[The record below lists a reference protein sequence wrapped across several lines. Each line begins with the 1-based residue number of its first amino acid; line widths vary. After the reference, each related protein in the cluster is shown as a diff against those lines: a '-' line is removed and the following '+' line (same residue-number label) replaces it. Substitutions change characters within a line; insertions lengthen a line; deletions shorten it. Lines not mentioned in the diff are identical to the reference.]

1 MMSCAAMSNT
11 STGSGAPSSC
21 SVRSSASIPLGKQP
35 SSTCSTRDS
44 RRSPSGGHCG
54 RGESEDEEVV
64 CIQEANPTTVTVARG
79 YYSMPGVPTLTIT
92 AQQLAS
98 GEWVMRR

>member
-1 MMSCAAMSNT
+1 MVEVATDQEIMDAKAQVDASGIGAEPASCATVA
-11 STGSGAPSSC
+11 GVKKLVEAGVIGA
-21 SVRSSASIPLGKQP
+21 
-35 SSTCSTRDS
+35 
-44 RRSPSGGHCG
+44 
-54 RGESEDEEVV
+54 EEVV